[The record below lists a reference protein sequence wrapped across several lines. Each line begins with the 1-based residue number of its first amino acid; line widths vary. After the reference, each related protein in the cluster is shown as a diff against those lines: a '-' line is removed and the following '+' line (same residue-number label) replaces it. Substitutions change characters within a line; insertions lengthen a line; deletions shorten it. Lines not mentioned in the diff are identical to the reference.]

1 MASDLNAE
9 TRTTRDI
16 LITAA
21 RALGR
26 VDRDGVRGLT
36 SLSVDDIEAMAL
48 ALVILGLTSISPDQG
63 EPPETLT
70 VPQLTGAINEQSQV

>member
-48 ALVILGLTSISPDQG
+48 ALVILGLTSISPNQT
-63 EPPETLT
+63 ELPE
-70 VPQLTGAINEQSQV
+70 QLVNTRSKES

>member
-1 MASDLNAE
+1 MASELNAE

-36 SLSVDDIEAMAL
+36 SLSVNDIETMAL

-70 VPQLTGAINEQSQV
+70 FPQLTGAINEQSQV